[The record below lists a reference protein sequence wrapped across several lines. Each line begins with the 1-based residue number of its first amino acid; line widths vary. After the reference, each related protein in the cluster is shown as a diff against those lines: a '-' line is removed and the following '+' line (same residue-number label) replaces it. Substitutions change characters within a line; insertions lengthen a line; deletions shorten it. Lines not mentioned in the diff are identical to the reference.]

1 MKGDRT
7 GEELDDPQASY
18 PPLPALWLCGAPGA
32 GKSVVAWEL
41 FHKRTD
47 EQIAYVDIDQLKM
60 MAPDAGETLDLAAA
74 SLTALVDAHRN
85 IGTQALLVSGVIDP
99 EQTTILEAAL
109 RGRAEVTWILLDAD
123 DDTLGERIRQ
133 RGWPEDLVE
142 MVIAEARDWR
152 AVPDIPRISTSAST
166 PSEAAKAADD
176 FLALRSKTAPSPRTR
191 AEGTDV
197 SDLVVIYGPRAVGKS
212 AISWG
217 LFMDCVNQGEQTG
230 YLDADQ
236 LGFIHASPEVRD
248 RLIRVAVESIA
259 HTFREAGASRSI
271 MNGKLSE
278 ALVSAWGGAGAA
290 LVHLDA
296 PIATLAERA
305 EARHGGDA
313 ARLAGDDLEGASSD
327 DRALVLEQAQHQI
340 SAYAS
345 ARVPAHVLDVS
356 DDDGARHA
364 STIRDA
370 LRGERACSQ

>member
-1 MKGDRT
+1 
-7 GEELDDPQASY
+7 
-18 PPLPALWLCGAPGA
+18 
-32 GKSVVAWEL
+32 
-41 FHKRTD
+41 
-47 EQIAYVDIDQLKM
+47 
-60 MAPDAGETLDLAAA
+60 
-74 SLTALVDAHRN
+74 
-85 IGTQALLVSGVIDP
+85 
-99 EQTTILEAAL
+99 
-109 RGRAEVTWILLDAD
+109 
-123 DDTLGERIRQ
+123 
-133 RGWPEDLVE
+133 

-176 FLALRSKTAPSPRTR
+176 FLALRSKTAPSPRAR

-259 HTFREAGASRSI
+259 HTCREAGASRSI
-271 MNGKLSE
+271 MNGNLSE

-340 SAYAS
+340 SGYAS

>member
-1 MKGDRT
+1 MKVDRT
-7 GEELDDPQASY
+7 GEKLDDPRASD
-18 PPLPALWLCGAPGA
+18 PSLPVLWLCGAPGA

-41 FHKRTD
+41 FQERTD

-74 SLTALVDAHRN
+74 SLTALVDAHRS

-99 EQTTILEAAL
+99 EQRTILEAAL
-109 RGRAEVTWILLDAD
+109 RGRAEVTWILIDAD

-152 AVPDIPRISTSAST
+152 AVPGMPRISTSAST

-176 FLALRSKTAPSPRTR
+176 LLAPRSSTAPSSRAR

-259 HTFREAGASRSI
+259 NTFREAGASRSI
-271 MNGKLSE
+271 MNGNLSE

-296 PIATLAERA
+296 PIATLTERA

-327 DRALVLEQAQHQI
+327 HRALVLEQAQQQI

-345 ARVPAHVLDVS
+345 VRVPAHVLDVS
-356 DDDGARHA
+356 DDDVARHA

-370 LRGERACSQ
+370 LRGERE